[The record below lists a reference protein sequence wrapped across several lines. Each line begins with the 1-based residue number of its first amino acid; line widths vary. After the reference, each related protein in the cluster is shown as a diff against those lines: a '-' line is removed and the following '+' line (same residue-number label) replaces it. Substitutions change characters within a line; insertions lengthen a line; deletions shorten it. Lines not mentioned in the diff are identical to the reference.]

1 MRYASKGEK
10 GNKVK
15 EINLNLDSYLSFTFS
30 IQNKTETNR
39 HEVLVQKVN
48 AVICLFLIS
57 HSGDHIG
64 AAHMFKLWNIH
75 SFKVSMS
82 WKPLVIIF

>member
-1 MRYASKGEK
+1 MPEEHKHA
-10 GNKVK
+10 
-15 EINLNLDSYLSFTFS
+15 EIKITKQQKPDKIT
-30 IQNKTETNR
+30 